1 MARFK
6 KHFVI
11 GFFAIVLIIEIAAR
25 ILGFGQTV
33 LVRLDEKIEYVLVE
47 NQDVRRF
54 GNSIIINSLGHRS
67 SEITLAKKENEKRI
81 LLVGDSVVYGNHH
94 VDQSETIAS
103 YMTQSLNE
111 GNRSGQ
117 YSVISAAA
125 ASWGPKNMLEYMKER
140 GIYQSDLVFL
150 VLSTHD
156 IFDFPTFDEAVIPYR
171 LHKNFAATDDLI
183 YAIYNRFRPWLKS
196 KMASNNARMSIED
209 ARDKTKSIINEI
221 IEIAQDQ
228 NKKIILVFHPTEREA
243 QNDFLDVGFFSSI
256 ANENNIEFINLQKK
270 YKNYNNFNSDK
281 VHYDG
286 MHLTP
291 GGANLVADI
300 FKEKT
305 MTIFEE
311 NGLQDNN

>member
-1 MARFK
+1 MASFK
-6 KHFVI
+6 KYFVI
-11 GFFAIVLIIEIAAR
+11 GFVAILLIVEIIAR

-33 LVRLDEKIEYVLVE
+33 QVRLHDRIEYVLVE
-47 NQDVRRF
+47 NQDVMRF
-54 GNSIIINSLGHRS
+54 GNRIIINRLGHRS
-67 SEITLAKKENEKRI
+67 PELELAKKENEKRI

-94 VDQSETIAS
+94 VDQSETIAHF
-103 YMTQSLNE
+103 MTQSLNE
-111 GNRSGQ
+111 HSGSDK

-125 ASWGPKNMLEYMKER
+125 SSWGPKNMLEYVNER

-171 LHKNFAATDDLI
+171 VHKNFAATDDLI
-183 YAIYNRFRPWLKS
+183 YAIYNRLRLWLES
-196 KMASNNARMSIED
+196 KMASNATRISIEE
-209 ARDKTKSIINEI
+209 AKNKTRPIINDI
-221 IEIAQDQ
+221 IEIVQSQ
-228 NKKIILVFHPTEREA
+228 NKKIILVFHPTERES
-243 QNDFLDVGFFSSI
+243 QNDFLDVGFFLSI

-300 FKEKT
+300 FEEKT
-305 MTIFEE
+305 MTIFDK
-311 NGLQDNN
+311 NRQQDNN